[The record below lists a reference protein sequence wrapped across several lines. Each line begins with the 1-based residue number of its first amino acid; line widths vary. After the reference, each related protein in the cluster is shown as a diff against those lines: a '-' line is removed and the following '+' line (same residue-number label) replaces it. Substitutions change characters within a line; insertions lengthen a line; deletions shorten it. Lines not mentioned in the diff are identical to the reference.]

1 MEGWISMGFE
11 ITVTSEH
18 EAKIDI
24 GDGEF
29 VRVTLKPLG
38 KGDHEAYICEG
49 GVSLDVSNAVPE
61 LIKALTS
68 LCDVAGIEVSP

>member
-24 GDGEF
+24 GGGEF

-38 KGDHEAYICEG
+38 KGDHEAYIHEG
-49 GVSLDVSNAVPE
+49 GVAIEVTNAVPE
-61 LIKALTS
+61 LIKALT
-68 LCDVAGIEVSP
+68 LLGDAAGIEVSP